1 MAANNHEQIYFFF
14 FWTEMNTNGERR
26 WGKTQQ
32 LKQKNLMD
40 KNLIKL
46 TKPTDL
52 RLKKAIGKGKYFCG
66 AFSGL

>member
-1 MAANNHEQIYFFF
+1 
-14 FWTEMNTNGERR
+14 MNTNGERR